1 MELIEVKVV
10 ALVALLALAYAGG
23 VLPLRASASPRSAE
37 IFSLS
42 NAFSG
47 GLFIS
52 IGLIHMLG
60 DGAKGLEA
68 AGVGTD
74 YPLELAIATAGFLA
88 ILLLEAVVGGRVRTS
103 LGEAYQPDSAGSAA
117 GLRARLLTIILSVH
131 SLMAGIAIGAEA
143 EVAAAV
149 AILIAIV
156 AHKGPEGYA
165 LGVSL
170 HQAGTGR
177 RQLVRTVMLYA
188 VMTPIG
194 IVVGTGLA
202 TMLEGEANAMF
213 EAVFDSLA
221 GGTFIY
227 VATFGVL
234 KEEFSSLDS
243 LGLKYFAT
251 IVGAALIAV
260 VSVWA

>member
-1 MELIEVKVV
+1 MELLEVKIAAFVV
-10 ALVALLALAYAGG
+10 LLALAYAGG
-23 VLPLRASASPRSAE
+23 VLPLRVGASPRSAQL
-37 IFSLS
+37 FSLS
-42 NAFSG
+42 NAFAG

-60 DGAKGLEA
+60 DGREGFEEA
-68 AGVGTD
+68 DVGTD
-74 YPLELAIATAGFLA
+74 YPLELAIATAGFLG

-103 LGEAYQPDSAGSAA
+103 LGDAFQLDSAGSAA
-117 GLRARLLTIILSVH
+117 GLRARLLTIVLSVH
-131 SLMAGIAIGAEA
+131 SLMAGIAIGAET
-143 EVAAAV
+143 EVAATV
-149 AILIAIV
+149 AILVAIV

-165 LGVSL
+165 LGISL
-170 HQAGTGR
+170 HQAGTPR
-177 RQLVRTVMLYA
+177 RTLVRTVMTYA
-188 VMTPIG
+188 VMTPVG

-202 TMLEGEANAMF
+202 TALTGEANAMF

-234 KEEFSSLDS
+234 KEEFSTPDS
-243 LGLKYFAT
+243 LGLKYVAA
-251 IVGAALIAV
+251 IAGAVLIAV

>member
-1 MELIEVKVV
+1 MELIEIKI
-10 ALVALLALAYAGG
+10 AAFLVLLGLAYAGG
-23 VLPLRASASPRSAE
+23 VLPLRVSASPRSAQV
-37 IFSLS
+37 FSLS
-42 NAFSG
+42 NAFAG

-60 DGAKGLEA
+60 DGKEGFADA
-68 AGVGTD
+68 NVGTD
-74 YPLELAIATAGFLA
+74 YPLELAIATGGFLA
-88 ILLLEAVVGGRVRTS
+88 ILLLEAVVGGRVQTS

-131 SLMAGIAIGAEA
+131 SLMAGIAIGAET
-143 EVAAAV
+143 EVAAAI

-165 LGVSL
+165 LGISL
-170 HQAGTGR
+170 HQAGTPR
-177 RQLVRTVMLYA
+177 RTLARTVMAYA

-194 IVVGTGLA
+194 IVIGTGLA
-202 TMLEGEANAMF
+202 EALTGEANAMF
-213 EAVFDSLA
+213 EAIFDSLA

-234 KEEFSSLDS
+234 KEEFSTPDL
-243 LGLKYFAT
+243 LGLKYLAAIT
-251 IVGAALIAV
+251 GAALIAV